1 MTLSIEELK
10 AALTVPQQKAAWLIH
25 QNELSDNIEGSRRS
39 YEDIAND
46 VGVDVRTLYNWRKQ
60 DRNFIAYKNAIAD
73 VTLYSYRD
81 EVDAMLMKLIRGGN
95 NGIGS
100 IKALQLYYQMIGKL
114 VSKQEMTIVNEDER
128 RTKRLTDEEV
138 SEQLAKL
145 NETIH

>member
-1 MTLSIEELK
+1 
-10 AALTVPQQKAAWLIH
+10 
-25 QNELSDNIEGSRRS
+25 
-39 YEDIAND
+39 
-46 VGVDVRTLYNWRKQ
+46 
-60 DRNFIAYKNAIAD
+60 